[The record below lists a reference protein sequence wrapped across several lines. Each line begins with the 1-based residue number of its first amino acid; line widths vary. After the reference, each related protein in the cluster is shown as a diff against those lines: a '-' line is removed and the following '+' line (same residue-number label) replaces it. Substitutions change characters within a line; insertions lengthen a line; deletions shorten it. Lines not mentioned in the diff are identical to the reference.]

1 MAMAAL
7 PEAGDANG
15 IGRPENGKFA
25 ADIRHPQPIIR
36 SPVSLE
42 LLLTAYR

>member
-25 ADIRHPQPIIR
+25 AAIIKDP
-36 SPVSLE
+36 S
-42 LLLTAYR
+42 